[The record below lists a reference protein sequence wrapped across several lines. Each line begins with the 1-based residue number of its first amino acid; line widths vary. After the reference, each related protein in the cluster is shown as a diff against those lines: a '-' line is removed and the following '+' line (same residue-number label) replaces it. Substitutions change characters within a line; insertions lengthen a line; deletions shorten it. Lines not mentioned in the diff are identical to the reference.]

1 MTTPSN
7 PVKTMTKK
15 ELALTLSSRCKI
27 PANVARVAVN
37 EAVAEMV
44 AHLMTPGNR
53 IEFRGFVS
61 LVSRVMPGR
70 VARNP
75 RKPQE
80 RHNVPPKIRLK
91 CITSPHFNLHTST
104 HTMPCPS
111 GVGGNPGQ

>member
-1 MTTPSN
+1 MRPPRD
-7 PVKTMTKK
+7 PVKTLTKK

-27 PANVARVAVN
+27 PANVARIAVN

-61 LVSRVMPGR
+61 LVSRVMPAR

-91 CITSPHFNLHTST
+91 CITSPHFNLHTFT
-104 HTMPCPS
+104 AAMPCPS
-111 GVGGNPGQ
+111 GGGDNPGQ

>member
-1 MTTPSN
+1 MKHYHN
-7 PVKTMTKK
+7 PVNTLTKK
-15 ELALTLSSRCKI
+15 ELAMTVAARCGI
-27 PANVARVAVN
+27 PYLVAHRAIT
-37 EAVAEMV
+37 EAVAEV
-44 AHLMTPGNR
+44 SAHLATPGNR
-53 IEFRGFVS
+53 IKFKGFIA